1 MIQYPFITI
10 QCYIVYKCNTRFYL
24 MYDSILFIESK
35 FAAMQLNEKK
45 NPSYMYVKFIIL
57 YNNDIDHMLCL
68 LYLMHEGFYGSFRQ
82 ILVGSD
88 F

>member
-1 MIQYPFITI
+1 
-10 QCYIVYKCNTRFYL
+10 

-68 LYLMHEGFYGSFRQ
+68 LYLMHEGFYGSFR
-82 ILVGSD
+82 
-88 F
+88 

>member
-1 MIQYPFITI
+1 
-10 QCYIVYKCNTRFYL
+10 

-45 NPSYMYVKFIIL
+45 TSYMYIKFIIL

-68 LYLMHEGFYGSFRQ
+68 LHLMHEGFYGSFRQ
-82 ILVGSD
+82 IPVGSD

>member
-1 MIQYPFITI
+1 
-10 QCYIVYKCNTRFYL
+10 

-35 FAAMQLNEKK
+35 SAAMQLNEKK
-45 NPSYMYVKFIIL
+45 TPSYMYVKFIIL